1 MRKVREPDVW
11 QLRVF
16 IGRDLSGKTIHR
28 HQVFRGSKRAA
39 ERELARLVSEQEAA
53 PESALPK
60 TTQWGPDTTIN
71 DAIGAWR
78 TNGWDDLSPSTTR
91 RYESIIK
98 VHIAPSIGRTEIAGL
113 SSYDVETFFRQLKR
127 LGLSQSSV
135 RQTRAILARACRLA
149 RRWSG
154 NTLPNPILETE
165 LPIWALNERPSVRSP
180 TPQEVRALMRES
192 KTGDLHLNC
201 FLRVIVATGMRRGE
215 ACALR
220 WSDIDWEGST
230 IRIDESIVADKG
242 HASIKL
248 PKTNASIRSVAIDSR
263 TLETLERLQV
273 EQSHL
278 AEAAEVALLIDGFVF
293 SYEPGGTIPPYP
305 DTLSRAFIELRKLA
319 KVARD
324 IHLHSLRHFQAT
336 TLDPIIS
343 ERQKQARLGWSTAQ
357 MTRHYTDPISSEDRR
372 AAAHIANIIDSDE
385 DLDPL

>member
-16 IGRDLSGKTIHR
+16 IGRDANAKTVHR
-28 HQVFRGSKRAA
+28 HQVFHGSKRAA
-39 ERELARLVSEQEAA
+39 ERELARLVTEQEATPA
-53 PESALPK
+53 SPLST
-60 TTQWGPDTTIN
+60 TTQWSPDTTIN

-98 VHIAPSIGRTEIAGL
+98 IHIAPTIGKRRIAEL
-113 SSYDVETFFRQLKR
+113 SPYDVETFFRHLKS

-149 RRWSG
+149 RRWSR
-154 NTLPNPILETE
+154 NTLPNPISETE
-165 LPIWALNERPSVRSP
+165 LPVWALNERPSVRSP
-180 TPQEVRALMRES
+180 TPLEVRTLIRES
-192 KTGDLHLNC
+192 KTGDLHLCC

-220 WSDIDWEGST
+220 WSDIDWEDSM

-242 HASIKL
+242 HASIKQ
-248 PKTNASIRSVAIDSR
+248 PKTNASIRSVAVDTG
-263 TLETLERLQV
+263 TLETLSLLRVKKCQ
-273 EQSHL
+273 L
-278 AEAAEVALLIDGFVF
+278 AEAAESELPTEGFIF
-293 SYEPGGTIPPYP
+293 SYEPGGASPPYP

-319 KVARD
+319 AVAPD

-336 TLDPIIS
+336 ILDPIIS
-343 ERQKQARLGWSTAQ
+343 ERQKQARLGWSTAH
-357 MTRHYTDPISSEDRR
+357 MARHYTDSISSEDRR
-372 AAAHIANIIDSDE
+372 AAAHIAIIIDSDE
-385 DLDPL
+385 ELDPL